1 MNIILITLFTLLIYQ
16 TYSTYYIITDIILD
30 KKYDGTCE
38 FKFHIYN
45 TTSRE
50 KDNNRYN
57 NILFDRNND
66 KNFNISGYNN
76 GFSTYSMIAEI
87 NDNNF
92 NIYES
97 IQLDIYKNNNTNF
110 NDKFVKQI
118 LLYKYLYDNIGCNCF
133 LIRNNIIDNKIYI
146 CYYYHDYEDINKH
159 YSIKIY
165 IDKSLSAIYPY
176 KYYKHDKDTHKIILK
191 TIKMYYIDLYYYKY
205 KQLLKTTYNT
215 DLMKIIKLSSNYIN
229 EIWFERENMNL
240 E

>member
-1 MNIILITLFTLLIYQ
+1 MNIILIILFTLLIYQ
-16 TYSTYYIITDIILD
+16 TYSTYYIISDIILD
-30 KKYDGTCE
+30 IKYDNTCE

-50 KDNNRYN
+50 KDDNRYN
-57 NILFDRNND
+57 SILFNRNNN
-66 KNFNISGYNN
+66 KIFNISRHNDRFNTYN
-76 GFSTYSMIAEI
+76 MIAEI
-87 NDNNF
+87 NDNNL

-97 IQLDIYKNNNTNF
+97 IQYNIYKHNYTLI
-110 NDKFVKQI
+110 DHKFIKQI
-118 LLYKYLYDNIGCNCF
+118 LLYKYLYDNIGCNCY
-133 LIRNNIIDNKIYI
+133 LIKNNIIDNKIYI
-146 CYYYHDYEDINKH
+146 CYYYHDYEDINKY

-176 KYYKHDKDTHKIILK
+176 KYYKHNNDTLKTIIK

-215 DLMKIIKLSSNYIN
+215 DLIKIIKLSSNYIN
-229 EIWFERENMNL
+229 NIWFERENMNL